1 MAGNKGKKRKQVAAG
16 PRETSAALP
25 LSFGMSVEQAA
36 RLKRIPLDSVN
47 MFQEKKAT
55 KIDSTNIYLRL
66 ITGLHIVKNVIETH
80 DVDADILTPLENAVA
95 AMRALMFRNDELP
108 QTEWRMSP
116 GEFAIIIEA
125 LDVVDQLQDQ
135 ITRRDMLMSFRA
147 AQKSVEDG
155 FRKARPGQ
163 PVPEEMKDQIV

>member
-1 MAGNKGKKRKQVAAG
+1 MAGNKRKRNKPAVG

-25 LSFGMSVEQAA
+25 LIFGMSVEQAA
-36 RLKRIPLDSVN
+36 RLKRIPLDSLN

-55 KIDSTNIYLRL
+55 KLDSTNIYLRL
-66 ITGLHIVKNVIETH
+66 ITGLHIVKHVLPTH
-80 DVDADILTPLENAVA
+80 DISGEILEPMENAVA

-116 GEFAIIIEA
+116 GEFTIIIEA
-125 LDVVDQLQDQ
+125 LDIVDQLQDQ
-135 ITRRDMLMSFRA
+135 VTRRDMLLSFRA

-155 FRKARPGQ
+155 FRKARPGEAV
-163 PVPEEMKDQIV
+163 PVEMKDQIV